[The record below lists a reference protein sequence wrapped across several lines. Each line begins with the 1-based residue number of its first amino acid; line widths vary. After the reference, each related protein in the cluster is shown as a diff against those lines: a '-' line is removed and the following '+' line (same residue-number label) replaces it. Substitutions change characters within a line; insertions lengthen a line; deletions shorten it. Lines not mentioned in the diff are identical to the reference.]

1 MSPISSAAGTSAFAA
16 LIWWVVP
23 AAGLFGA
30 IGYVI
35 WVSKFKSKF
44 ESETSR
50 SVGQFQRFQES
61 FREQPI
67 QAEIPHTTS
76 SRPED
81 QIR

>member
-1 MSPISSAAGTSAFAA
+1 MSPISAAAGTSAFAA

-61 FREQPI
+61 FREQPT
-67 QAEIPHTTS
+67 QEEIPPTTS
-76 SRPED
+76 SLPED

>member
-1 MSPISSAAGTSAFAA
+1 MSPMSSAAGTSAFAA

-67 QAEIPHTTS
+67 REEIPPTTS
-76 SRPED
+76 SLPED